1 MRNFRRLAAVL
12 LALFSAVV
20 LGVAS
25 IFTSAVTL
33 AATTA
38 LIVPGTGTPDA
49 DAVTNFKTNVQTY
62 YLGDTS
68 CTAPSCVLTGI
79 PYPASLWPLVG
90 GLTAPKWDQSVA
102 TGVGHL
108 NSALINTLDST
119 TDPIVIFGFSQGA
132 AVVSN
137 EITNLLTLDSSI
149 KNRLQVVVAGNPDR
163 PNGGIWTRLG
173 PLSYIPILD
182 VETGDAT
189 PTDTGFPVT
198 DIAFEYDPVGDA
210 PAYPLNLLATVNAV
224 MGLIF
229 IHTTYIA
236 PNSKTSPT
244 ALPDGYTAAEL
255 AAQLDPAQHPENFKY
270 YNDTTYVTIPTKILP
285 IMQPLVL
292 LGAATGL
299 GRITTPI
306 VDLLS
311 PALRVL
317 IDTGYDRT
325 TNPGVYTP
333 FRLIPRVNPLEV
345 AVDFVNAVGQGINQA
360 IEDIKTGATV
370 PAGAAAPAAATPLRS
385 VASSVRASAAAATP
399 RSASAVRK
407 PLSASSTKSGGAA
420 GAADTT
426 TSSPSGRHESV
437 GHSARNAA

>member
-1 MRNFRRLAAVL
+1 M
-12 LALFSAVV
+12 ALVAMLSAIV

-25 IFTSAVTL
+25 VITSAISL

-49 DAVTNFKTNVQTY
+49 DAVTNFTTNVQTY
-62 YLGDTS
+62 YLGGTS
-68 CTAPSCVLTGI
+68 CVAPTCVLEGI
-79 PYPASLWPLVG
+79 PYPASLWPVVG
-90 GLTAPKWDQSVA
+90 GLAAPKWDKSVA

-108 NSALINTLDST
+108 NSALIDTLVAG

-137 EITNLLTLDSSI
+137 EITNLLTLDPSI
-149 KNRLQVVVAGNPDR
+149 KNRLEVVVAGNPDR

-173 PLSYIPILD
+173 PLSHIPFLD

-189 PTDTGFPVT
+189 PTDTGGVPGGFPVT

-224 MGLIF
+224 MGLVF

-236 PNSKTSPT
+236 PNSKTSPA
-244 ALPDGYTAAEL
+244 ALPDGYTSAEL
-255 AAQLDPAQHPENFKY
+255 AAQLDPTQHPENFQY
-270 YNDTTYVTIPTKILP
+270 YNNTTYVTIPTKILP

-292 LGAATGL
+292 LGAATGTSAV
-299 GRITTPI
+299 TTPI

-317 IDTGYDRT
+317 IDTGYDRS
-325 TNPGVYTP
+325 TNPGVDAP
-333 FRLIPRVNPLEV
+333 FRLIPRVNPVQV
-345 AVDFVNAVGQGINQA
+345 AADFVAAVGQGISQA
-360 IEDIKTGATV
+360 VEDIKTGATV
-370 PAGAAAPAAATPLRS
+370 PAAAAAPAPDVTPDAASADVISSGRTVRRSTSTVKTPPAGAVARS
-385 VASSVRASAAAATP
+385 VAASHQATRDAGASP
-399 RSASAVRK
+399 SRSAHRTPAHR
-407 PLSASSTKSGGAA
+407 GARDA
-420 GAADTT
+420 G
-426 TSSPSGRHESV
+426 
-437 GHSARNAA
+437 

>member
-1 MRNFRRLAAVL
+1 MRNFRRVAAVL
-12 LALFSAVV
+12 AAMFSAIV
-20 LGVAS
+20 LGAISVL
-25 IFTSAVTL
+25 TSAVTL

-62 YLGDTS
+62 YLGGTT
-68 CTAPSCVLTGI
+68 CTAPSCTLTGI

-90 GLTAPKWDQSVA
+90 GLSAPKWDKSVA

-108 NSALINTLDST
+108 NSALINTLGST
-119 TDPIVIFGFSQGA
+119 TDPVVIFGFSQGA

-137 EITNLLTLDSSI
+137 EITNLLTLDPSI
-149 KNRLQVVVAGNPDR
+149 KSRLEVVVAGNPDR

-173 PLSYIPILD
+173 PVSHIPILD
-182 VETGDAT
+182 VETGDQT
-189 PTDTGFPVT
+189 PTQTGFPVT

-210 PAYPLNLLATVNAV
+210 PAYPLNALATINAL
-224 MGLIF
+224 MGLVF

-236 PNSKTSPT
+236 PNGKTSPT

-255 AAQLDPAQHPENFKY
+255 AAQLDPLQHPENFKY

-292 LGAATGL
+292 FGAATGT

-325 TNPGVYTP
+325 TNPGVYVP
-333 FRLIPRVNPLEV
+333 FRLIPRVNPFEV
-345 AVDFVNAVGQGINQA
+345 ASDFVNAVGQGINQA

-370 PAGAAAPAAATPLRS
+370 PVGAAATPSVTPAPS
-385 VASSVRASAAAATP
+385 VAASIRSGSAAAGP
-399 RSASAVRK
+399 RLASAPKK
-407 PLSASSTKSGGAA
+407 PLSASSITKSGSGGAA
-420 GAADTT
+420 ETAAP
-426 TSSPSGRHESV
+426 SSGHHAAV
-437 GHSARNAA
+437 AHSARNAA